1 MKKLSILLRVGLT
14 SFTISLFIVSMILIN
29 QSFDK
34 LNNHVEA
41 KIQIISELEYKLLNC
56 KLTTIN
62 EMKEKQ
68 NDEKRIDQ
76 LPIRQEDPR

>member
-1 MKKLSILLRVGLT
+1 MKKINIVLRVVLT
-14 SFTISLFIVSMILIN
+14 SFAISLFIVSLVLID
-29 QSFDK
+29 QSFEK
-34 LNNHVEA
+34 LNDCIEA

-62 EMKEKQ
+62 EIKEKQ

-76 LPIRQEDPR
+76 PPIRQEDS